1 MYKRNARVLF
11 LGMGHFSRSSMAQ
24 GWVGHLGTGRLEAR
38 AADIEPQARNPAAMA
53 VMREAGVDMPGGL
66 PVHPTPALLAW
77 ADLVIS
83 VCPDADKRCPAL
95 PAGTQKRLWRL
106 STPDDGGA
114 DEESDLYAWRTVR
127 DEIRS
132 RIEGMI
138 GGMNMLERMDRE

>member
-11 LGMGHFSRSSMAQ
+11 LGMGHLSRSSMAQ
-24 GWVGHLGTGRLEAR
+24 GWAAHLGTGRLEAR
-38 AADIEPQARNPAAMA
+38 AADFEPQARNPAALA
-53 VMREAGVDMPGGL
+53 VMRETRVDMPSGL

-83 VCPDADKRCPAL
+83 VCPDADERCPTL

-106 STPDDGGA
+106 SSPDDRGT
-114 DEESDLYAWRTVR
+114 DEESDLHAWRIVR

-132 RIEGMI
+132 LIEGMI
-138 GGMNMLERMDRE
+138 GGMNMLERMDRQ